1 MCIRDRNKPNVAL
14 FDFQEGQVIETGKPY
29 TFSGYATAWD
39 EQIAGV
45 EFSMDGGVTWTRF
58 DTPNVTRD
66 NWVIWNFTYTPEA
79 DSAYV
84 LSIRSVTTE
93 GRVTEEPVEVL
104 FNAKSN

>member
-1 MCIRDRNKPNVAL
+1 M
-14 FDFQEGQVIETGKPY
+14 
-29 TFSGYATAWD
+29 
-39 EQIAGV
+39 
-45 EFSMDGGVTWTRF
+45 
-58 DTPNVTRD
+58 TRD

-93 GRVTEEPVEVL
+93 GRVTEEPIEVL

>member
-1 MCIRDRNKPNVAL
+1 
-14 FDFQEGQVIETGKPY
+14 
-29 TFSGYATAWD
+29 
-39 EQIAGV
+39 
-45 EFSMDGGVTWTRF
+45 MDGGVTWTRF

-93 GRVTEEPVEVL
+93 GRVTEEPIEVL